1 MLPFDF
7 QISFHLIPYNGMY
20 IQVGLG
26 SQVPAIF
33 ALTSSFQVR
42 IEFLDKRM
50 RSCFSLAQHDLTR
63 TYLINRDRVSI
74 GSWRLIHWISPR
86 LMNKINRSEIR
97 PCS

>member
-20 IQVGLG
+20 IQVGLV
-26 SQVPAIF
+26 SRVLAIF

-50 RSCFSLAQHDLTR
+50 FSCFSLAQHDLTR
-63 TYLINRDRVSI
+63 IYLINRDRTSI
-74 GSWRLIHWISPR
+74 G
-86 LMNKINRSEIR
+86 
-97 PCS
+97 